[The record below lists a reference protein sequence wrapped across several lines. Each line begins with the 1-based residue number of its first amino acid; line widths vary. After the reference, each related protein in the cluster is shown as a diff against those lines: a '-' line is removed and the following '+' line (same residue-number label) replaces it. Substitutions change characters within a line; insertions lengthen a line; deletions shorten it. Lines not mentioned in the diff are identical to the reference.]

1 MLRLPLTIAALALCA
16 LIAVP
21 GQRAEAAKAECP
33 AAAFVQ
39 RMGDQ
44 ALTSLTAKDI
54 DDKTRSTR
62 VRALLQ
68 QNFDVKSI
76 GRFVMGPAWKDA
88 TDTQK
93 TQYMKLF
100 EDMIVR
106 TYTRRFADYSG
117 QSFAVTGCAPLAGSG
132 HDSLVKSKI
141 LQNGGPPVMVDW
153 RVRAKDGGTKVVDVV
168 VEDISMSMTQRS
180 DFSAVVQSGGVD
192 GLIKSLQER
201 TGQK

>member
-44 ALTSLTAKDI
+44 ALTS
-54 DDKTRSTR
+54 R

-88 TDTQK
+88 TDAQK
-93 TQYMKLF
+93 SEYMKLF

-192 GLIKSLQER
+192 GLIKSLQQR